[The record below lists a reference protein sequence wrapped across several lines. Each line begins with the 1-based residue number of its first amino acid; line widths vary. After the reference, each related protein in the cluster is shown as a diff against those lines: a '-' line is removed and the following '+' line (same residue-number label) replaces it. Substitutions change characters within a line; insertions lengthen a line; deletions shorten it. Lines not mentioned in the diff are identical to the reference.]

1 MFVLCSLL
9 LALYSKLLQLK
20 IDSELKISR
29 TYYTGINR
37 PLVVF
42 SSASPKRLVCC
53 FAEVVGQGLLVW
65 VWIGWVAGSCSLRFI
80 RKYVTPLLSGLLPR
94 NLLYTSCIPPFG
106 RVLRS
111 ARNDEIT
118 VFPSSSVVSESR
130 LLSETP
136 RRFGGVYVTHGH
148 DGPFPIYVGRL
159 AVRFLHSP
167 PSRHPTSTMDD

>member
-20 IDSELKISR
+20 IDSDLKVSNLVYQIVPP
-29 TYYTGINR
+29 
-37 PLVVF
+37 PLESSTPRHLNVV
-42 SSASPKRLVCC
+42 VCC
-53 FAEVVGQGLLVW
+53 FVEVVGQGLQVW
-65 VWIGWVAGSCSLRFI
+65 VWIGWVAGSCSLPFI
-80 RKYVTPLLSGLLPR
+80 RKYVTPLLSRLLPR